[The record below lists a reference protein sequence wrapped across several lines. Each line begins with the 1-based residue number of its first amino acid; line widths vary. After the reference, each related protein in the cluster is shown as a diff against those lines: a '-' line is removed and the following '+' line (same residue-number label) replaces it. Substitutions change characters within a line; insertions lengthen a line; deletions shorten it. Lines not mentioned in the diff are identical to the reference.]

1 MNCLAYSE
9 VVTASCQLHAM
20 LPMNCPAYSI
30 QEHSSHAAQSVALQF
45 DWPSSNCM
53 LTCALF
59 RIITARTLCRFV
71 CVRLSESN
79 RSLATTRHVQ
89 NA

>member
-1 MNCLAYSE
+1 M
-9 VVTASCQLHAM
+9 
-20 LPMNCPAYSI
+20 P
-30 QEHSSHAAQSVALQF
+30 QSVALQF